1 VLESA
6 EGAITTGIRV
16 ENLDHLGIV
25 AGLIDEIGLVELLN
39 ERLGIDP
46 REKVSTGVV
55 VKAMLLNGLGFVSA
69 PLYLFEEFFKGKATE
84 QLLGKGI
91 KPEQLNDDRLGKAL
105 DELYATG
112 LSDLFLSIS
121 LKAAQRFEV
130 KIETA
135 HLDSTSF
142 HVDGK
147 YEDTAE
153 NPEPEAVKITYGYS
167 RDHRP
172 DLKQFVMN
180 LICVGDGDIPVLMEI
195 GNGNQSDKARFA
207 ELLQR
212 FKEQLLDDT
221 AIGGLCRRNVRH

>member
-1 VLESA
+1 MPKSVERSTKSIIALKSSTHLPLFGEASRELECSKIGLESK
-6 EGAITTGIRV
+6 EGAITTDIRV

-46 REKVSTGVV
+46 REKVSTGIV

-69 PLYLFEEFFKGKATE
+69 PLYLFKEFFKGKATE

-121 LKAAQRFEV
+121 LQAAQRFEV

-135 HLDSTSF
+135 HLVS
-142 HVDGK
+142 
-147 YEDTAE
+147 
-153 NPEPEAVKITYGYS
+153 NVKHFVVS
-167 RDHRP
+167 R
-172 DLKQFVMN
+172 QS
-180 LICVGDGDIPVLMEI
+180 
-195 GNGNQSDKARFA
+195 NG
-207 ELLQR
+207 
-212 FKEQLLDDT
+212 
-221 AIGGLCRRNVRH
+221 G